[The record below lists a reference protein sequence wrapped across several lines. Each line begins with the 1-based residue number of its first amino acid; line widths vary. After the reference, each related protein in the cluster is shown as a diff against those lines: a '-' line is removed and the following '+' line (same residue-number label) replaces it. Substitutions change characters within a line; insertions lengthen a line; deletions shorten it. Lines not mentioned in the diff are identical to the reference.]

1 MGLNRSWCIL
11 LNSAHPRQVTL
22 ITNTIFARE
31 GNFLFSRIYE
41 GLANC
46 SAGLSARSAMSML
59 DFDADSWAQ
68 LQNSCNFDG
77 TLASPQKVATPVAC

>member
-1 MGLNRSWCIL
+1 
-11 LNSAHPRQVTL
+11 
-22 ITNTIFARE
+22 
-31 GNFLFSRIYE
+31 
-41 GLANC
+41 
-46 SAGLSARSAMSML
+46 ML